1 MYFDLNAFYKNI
13 DREEDLYPPEHNFRR
28 ETVGVESFAQPRA
41 GLSEDTAVSI
51 FKSPKSPKISKTSK
65 QSKSPK
71 TSAAKINI
79 FADEEDSAE
88 KKPIKLKKLHKK
100 INEFIN

>member
-13 DREEDLYPPEHNFRR
+13 DREEDLYPPEYNFRR
-28 ETVGVESFAQPRA
+28 ETVGVESFAQPRV
-41 GLSEDTAVSI
+41 GLSEDSTVSI
-51 FKSPKSPKISKTSK
+51 FKSPKSPKSSKP
-65 QSKSPK
+65 Q
-71 TSAAKINI
+71 ARINI

>member
-13 DREEDLYPPEHNFRR
+13 DREEDLYPPEYNFRR

-51 FKSPKSPKISKTSK
+51 FKSPKSPKTSK
-65 QSKSPK
+65 LKSPK
-71 TSAAKINI
+71 PQARINI
-79 FADEEDSAE
+79 FADEEDSTE